1 MPASGDRRPHRP
13 RRRGLNSPLVPRGRV
28 TREATRTAS
37 LQVTAEMMRLLRGEM
52 PDVLVNPEV
61 KDRLGLK

>member
-1 MPASGDRRPHRP
+1 
-13 RRRGLNSPLVPRGRV
+13 LNSPLVPRGRV

-52 PDVLVNPEV
+52 PDVLVDPEV